1 MPNVSKRPADADK
14 LDPQEQLK
22 KLREAL
28 LRDAAARESDGEDD
42 AEDSADNAINRK
54 KEAAARRFAGAS
66 DGSAAGASKAAA
78 GGAGASSASSQIAK
92 KNVQKGAVG
101 SPSPSRDPSQPKGSS
116 STASL
121 PREPARRK
129 DERGGLAL
137 LSTLLSEKTVGPAVS
152 SNSGDRREEGANARG
167 PSRDD
172 LSSTK
177 RAIGKPPVTET
188 PPPRVHPAADA
199 FVQQRAAAQ
208 RPVQAKEGPR
218 ESKSRI
224 DTRGA
229 PGQPVTGTRAQE
241 RRGQDGKAAR
251 AQERSPDV
259 QPATRDARSQTLPV
273 GLEKAAP
280 GRESARNAHQPK
292 PITAAARPEGREQN
306 ARADR
311 VPEEGP
317 RDKTQS
323 VTGSGSQSSGNRPA
337 VSGERVS
344 ERGPLHRDDSERPG
358 IVSEPSRDASR
369 SPEPPAAAESDSSS
383 AQHAARTSEHA
394 ESVNQQFGSRRPQG
408 GTESPTVKQLARNP
422 GHAGPSARERT
433 RNGPQGV
440 ETGAASA
447 ASRSA
452 VQGARP
458 PNEARAPQ
466 NAQQRSNAQTDAPS
480 AQRRDTPRPRRV
492 VEPNPIPPIR
502 FPETLP
508 VSARRDEIA
517 AAIQAN
523 QVVIVSGETGS
534 GKTTQ
539 LPKICLALGRGLGA
553 GGSGLIGH
561 TQPRRIAASAT
572 GRRIAEE
579 LGTPFGEVV
588 GYKVRFTDNLSP
600 GASVKLMTD
609 GILLAETQTD
619 PLLAAYDTIIIDEAH
634 ERSLNIDFLLGYL
647 REILPR
653 RPDLKVIVTSATID
667 ADRFARHFG
676 SDEKPA
682 PVIEVSGRLYPVEV
696 RYRPVEEDSPAIKA
710 AQGTT
715 PGTQQKDRP
724 DRPKNQRENDRDLME
739 AIVDAVD
746 ELCREGPGDV
756 LVFLPGEREIRDAAE
771 ALRKHH
777 PPHTEILP
785 LFARLSAAEQER
797 VFKTSNARRIV
808 LSTNVAETS
817 LTVPGIR
824 YVVDTGLARVKRYSY
839 RNKVEQLQ
847 IEPISQSSANQ
858 RAGRCGRVADGVCI
872 RLYEEDDYNLR
883 VRFTDPEILRSSL
896 AAVILRM
903 KSLHLT
909 AIETFPFLEPPPGR
923 AIADGYQLL
932 NELGAVDD
940 DNALTP
946 LGRELARLPLDPRVG
961 RMILAARDHQS
972 LREVLIIAS
981 ALSVQDPRDRP
992 IEAQEQAD
1000 LAHKK
1005 FADERSEFLQWT
1017 KIWAW
1022 FEDAIAHKKSN
1033 KQLTDACRA
1042 NFLNHV
1048 RLREWRDVHS
1058 QLLTVVREHGWRL
1071 NESEATFEQIHLA
1084 LLTGLLGNVGLKADD
1099 EPYYLGARGIKF
1111 YLWPGSVLLKK
1122 AGRWVVAGEL
1132 VETSRLYAR
1141 CIAKI
1146 EPEWLEQVG
1155 AHLLRKSISEP
1166 HWEKKAAQVAAFE
1179 RATLH
1184 GLTVYARRRV
1194 SFGKQDPERARE
1206 LFIRGALVDG
1216 EFETKL
1222 PFFAHN
1228 RKLLAD
1234 IEQLEHKSRR
1244 QDVLVDDELIFGFYD
1259 SLVPKGIYSGASFE
1273 RWYRDEEKKEGAS
1286 RRLFLSRDDL
1296 MRHEAAGIT
1305 TDLFPKRMT
1314 MAGIEM
1320 TLTYHFEP
1328 GSPRDGVTLTVPLFG
1343 LNQVDARRSEWLV
1356 RGMLKEK
1363 IQLLLKSLPQKLR
1376 RHLVPLPEFSA
1387 GVVERHSGKTF
1398 GAGGL
1403 LEALIADIREQ
1414 TQIAMKPSDFKLET
1428 LPAHLFMNFKVIDEH
1443 GRQLAMGRNLAQ
1455 LRTELGGQAQQHFQK
1470 LAAGATL
1477 DMGDDVSAPV
1487 TRNAST
1493 SESSST
1499 ALYENL
1505 STWDFGKL
1513 PELLEIRRRGQ
1524 TLFGYP
1530 ALVDRGTH
1538 CDVEVFDSPEEAA
1551 RIHRA
1556 GLRRLFALQLR
1567 EPIRYLERNLSGL
1580 REMSLQYMALG
1591 SQEELGSQIIET
1603 ALDRACLQD
1612 PLPDNDADFYARRDQ
1627 GKSRLT
1633 LLAQEIARLAGQ
1645 VLADYATVSK
1655 KLTQVKSFGAPYA
1668 DMVAQLNAL
1677 IGKRFIIDTPY
1688 TQLSHFPRYLNAM
1701 ALRIDKLKADA
1712 VRDARLS
1719 AEIAPLL
1726 QNYQRAIAQRGGV
1739 ADARLSE
1746 YRWLLEELRVSL
1758 FAQELRTPMPISVKR
1773 LYKVWESMQR

>member
-1 MPNVSKRPADADK
+1 M
-14 LDPQEQLK
+14 
-22 KLREAL
+22 
-28 LRDAAARESDGEDD
+28 
-42 AEDSADNAINRK
+42 
-54 KEAAARRFAGAS
+54 
-66 DGSAAGASKAAA
+66 
-78 GGAGASSASSQIAK
+78 
-92 KNVQKGAVG
+92 
-101 SPSPSRDPSQPKGSS
+101 
-116 STASL
+116 
-121 PREPARRK
+121 
-129 DERGGLAL
+129 
-137 LSTLLSEKTVGPAVS
+137 
-152 SNSGDRREEGANARG
+152 
-167 PSRDD
+167 
-172 LSSTK
+172 
-177 RAIGKPPVTET
+177 
-188 PPPRVHPAADA
+188 
-199 FVQQRAAAQ
+199 
-208 RPVQAKEGPR
+208 
-218 ESKSRI
+218 
-224 DTRGA
+224 
-229 PGQPVTGTRAQE
+229 
-241 RRGQDGKAAR
+241 
-251 AQERSPDV
+251 
-259 QPATRDARSQTLPV
+259 
-273 GLEKAAP
+273 
-280 GRESARNAHQPK
+280 
-292 PITAAARPEGREQN
+292 
-306 ARADR
+306 
-311 VPEEGP
+311 
-317 RDKTQS
+317 
-323 VTGSGSQSSGNRPA
+323 
-337 VSGERVS
+337 
-344 ERGPLHRDDSERPG
+344 
-358 IVSEPSRDASR
+358 
-369 SPEPPAAAESDSSS
+369 
-383 AQHAARTSEHA
+383 
-394 ESVNQQFGSRRPQG
+394 
-408 GTESPTVKQLARNP
+408 
-422 GHAGPSARERT
+422 
-433 RNGPQGV
+433 
-440 ETGAASA
+440 
-447 ASRSA
+447 
-452 VQGARP
+452 
-458 PNEARAPQ
+458 
-466 NAQQRSNAQTDAPS
+466 
-480 AQRRDTPRPRRV
+480 
-492 VEPNPIPPIR
+492 
-502 FPETLP
+502 LP

-517 AAIQAN
+517 DAIRAN

-553 GGSGLIGH
+553 GGTGLIGH

-696 RYRPVEEDSPAIKA
+696 RYRPVEEESAAVKS
-710 AQGTT
+710 AQGPA
-715 PGTQQKDRP
+715 PGQQQKDRP
-724 DRPKNQRENDRDLME
+724 ERPKTQRENDRDLME

-808 LSTNVAETS
+808 LATNVAETS

-883 VRFTDPEILRSSL
+883 TRFTDPEILRSSL
-896 AAVILRM
+896 ASVILRM

-940 DNALTP
+940 DNALTS

-1000 LAHKK
+1000 QAHKK

-1017 KIWAW
+1017 RMWAW

-1111 YLWPGSVLLKK
+1111 YLWPGSALLKK
-1122 AGRWVVAGEL
+1122 AGRWVMAGEL

-1194 SFGKQDPERARE
+1194 SFGKQDPVRARE

-1273 RWYRDEEKKEGAS
+1273 RWYRDEEKKGESSA
-1286 RRLFLSRDDL
+1286 RLLFLSRDDL
-1296 MRHEAAGIT
+1296 MRHEAAGVT

-1477 DMGDDVSAPV
+1477 DGSNDAAAPI
-1487 TRNAST
+1487 TRSAST
-1493 SESSST
+1493 SDSSGSSSST

-1505 STWDFGKL
+1505 TTWDFGKL

-1530 ALVDRGTH
+1530 ALVDRATH

-1556 GLRRLFALQLR
+1556 GLRRLFGLQLR
-1567 EPIRYLERNLSGL
+1567 EPIRYLERNLGGL

-1591 SQEELGSQIIET
+1591 TQEDLRDQIIET

-1612 PLPDNDADFYARRDQ
+1612 PLPDNDVDFHARRDQ

-1633 LLAQEIARLAGQ
+1633 LLAQEIARLAGLI
-1645 VLADYATVSK
+1645 LAEYAAVAK
-1655 KLTQVKSFGAPYA
+1655 KLTQAKSFGAPYT

-1677 IGKRFIIDTPY
+1677 IGKRFVIDTPY

-1701 ALRIDKLKADA
+1701 ALRIEKLKADA
-1712 VRDARLS
+1712 SRDARLS